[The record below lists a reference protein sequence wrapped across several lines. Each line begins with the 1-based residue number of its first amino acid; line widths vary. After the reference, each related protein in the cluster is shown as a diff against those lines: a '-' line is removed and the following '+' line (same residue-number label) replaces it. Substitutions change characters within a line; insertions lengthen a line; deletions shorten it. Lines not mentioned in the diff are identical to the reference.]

1 MLERVAAGD
10 AASLAARKVSR
21 QSELHWKLVY
31 LLQNPEKTYEAFCI
45 DKRGNDALFLIPALD
60 MQTTIKNCAD
70 LALNDKRILQMK
82 NVDITVQSVDFV
94 FVS

>member
-1 MLERVAAGD
+1 MKPAHDILVVGGKMMANSMTTTD
-10 AASLAARKVSR
+10 T
-21 QSELHWKLVY
+21 LVY

-45 DKRGNDALFLIPALD
+45 DKRGNDALFLIPDLD

-70 LALNDKRILQMK
+70 LALNDKRILKMK
-82 NVDITVQSVDFV
+82 SVDITVQSVDFV